1 MNEKYKKHIPV
12 DEMTLKVT
20 CTYTCAQRMV
30 HVNFHVCIDICSFD

>member
-20 CTYTCAQRMV
+20 CTYTCARRGWYM
-30 HVNFHVCIDICSFD
+30 